1 MVGNES
7 LVMPSAHQPQILAQ
21 VLVNQKASWLKE
33 PLTYLVSESMAPLL
47 KMGCLLEVP
56 FGKTKVWGVFLGFVE
71 STNLLPEQLKYVVD
85 IASPEISLPPELV
98 ELANWLSQHYDCSI
112 QEALGCVL
120 GGPVL
125 RNLQPARRKP
135 LAGQQ
140 AELGYGLG
148 ESPYLK
154 KALTAEQLAA
164 LTACWE
170 AKERGHS
177 ILLHGVT
184 GSGKTEVYLE
194 LVEKTLAQG
203 QTAIV
208 LVPEVAL
215 TSQAI
220 QRYRGRLGST
230 VAILHSHLSDQQ
242 RRIEWLQLLQGS
254 CRVALGTRSAVFAPL
269 RNLGLI
275 VIDEEHDTSYKQDG
289 SPRYH
294 ARQVAQQRLILQ
306 DKHHPKPIP
315 SLVVL
320 GSATPSLETLY
331 ASGFEQKNSK
341 AKLHRVV
348 MESRATGGL
357 LPSVQFIDLKKEKLK
372 RSHSISSPLLQRLS
386 ETREQGNQAV
396 LLYNRRGFSH
406 YLMCE
411 ECAES
416 ITCSNCSVSMVF
428 HKAKNLLRCHHCDA
442 RQAPPEVC
450 PSCQSFKLNY
460 RGSGTERIEFELA
473 ERLPLLRV
481 LRLDRD
487 VTSTQSHAE
496 ILASFERGE
505 ADVLLGTQMVAKGL
519 DFPKVTL
526 VGVLNADGG
535 LNIPDF
541 RSSERTFQL
550 LAQVAGRAGRG
561 AMAGK
566 VLIQAL
572 NLEHPCLESVKT
584 HDFLGYAR
592 QELEMRQTALYPPF
606 VRLVRLVIS
615 GKDLQKVEKLADKL
629 GQIFRDDLKK
639 LARAGSKDGQEPIM
653 IGPAPCP
660 IEKLRGAYR
669 YHCIFKARRVKELV
683 EYIRNRLDKVNIPP
697 DVRVIY
703 DPDPQSLT

>member
-1 MVGNES
+1 V
-7 LVMPSAHQPQILAQ
+7 LAQ

-33 PLTYLVSESMAPLL
+33 PLTYLVSDEMAAEM
-47 KMGCLLEVP
+47 KIGCLLEIP
-56 FGKTKVWGVFLGFVE
+56 FGKARVWGVFLGFIP
-71 STNLLPEQLKYVVD
+71 STTLLPEQLKYALD
-85 IASPEISLPPELV
+85 IASPEISLPQELV

-125 RNLQPARRKP
+125 RNLQPAKRKT
-135 LAGQQ
+135 LSSQ
-140 AELGYGLG
+140 LGLQPSLL
-148 ESPYLK
+148 EEQPYLK
-154 KALTAEQLAA
+154 PSLNAEQRSA
-164 LTACWE
+164 LEACWA
-170 AKERGHS
+170 AKERAHS

-194 LVEKTLAQG
+194 LVEKTLEQG
-203 QTAIV
+203 QSAIV

-215 TSQAI
+215 TAQAI
-220 QRYRGRLGST
+220 QRYRGRLGPT

-242 RRIEWLQLLQGS
+242 RRREWLSILQGN
-254 CRVALGTRSAVFAPL
+254 CRVALGTRSAVFAPV

-289 SPRYH
+289 PPRYH

-306 DKHHPKPIP
+306 NQVSPTPVP

-320 GSATPSLETLY
+320 GSATPSLETLW
-331 ASGFEQKNSK
+331 AAGFQQPSARPKIE
-341 AKLHRVV
+341 RVV
-348 MESRATGGL
+348 MASRASGGF

-372 RSHSISSPLLQRLS
+372 RNHCLSSPLLQRLS
-386 ETREQGNQAV
+386 EIRQLGRQAV

-406 YLMCE
+406 YLQCE
-411 ECAES
+411 ECGES
-416 ITCSNCSVSMVF
+416 VTCSNCSVSLVF
-428 HKAKNLLRCHHCDA
+428 HKAKNILRCHHCDL

-450 PSCQSFKLNY
+450 PSCQGIKLNY
-460 RGSGTERIEFELA
+460 RGSGTERIELEIA
-473 ERLPLLRV
+473 ERLPHLRV

-487 VTSTQSHAE
+487 VTTTQSHAE
-496 ILASFERGE
+496 ILGLFENGQ

-519 DFPKVTL
+519 DFPRVTL

-561 AMAGK
+561 DTPGH

-572 NLEHPCLESVKT
+572 NLDHPCLESVKT
-584 HDFLGYAR
+584 HDFEGYAS
-592 QELEMRQTALYPPF
+592 QELELRKLAQYPPF

-615 GKDLQKVEKLADKL
+615 GKDQAKVEKTADRL
-629 GQIFRDDLKK
+629 GQMFRQDLKNSQ
-639 LARAGSKDGQEPIM
+639 LGAQSYSPVLSGRPAGLPTYDDSEPIM